1 MYCIEV
7 WHTVKLGT
15 LKVTTP
21 ALRESTEKIAFVADK
36 LGFGAIQTARLC
48 SVFSELSRSCLTNG
62 GCADVCLE
70 LLEQEIGHGLSISI
84 RPSAPVEW
92 AQSAGHFFDA
102 VTCEEGGGCTP
113 QFYGFKAFNDSSHYP
128 EDSAISE
135 ARTRLSQLSREE
147 LLSDL
152 LSKNTELKRL
162 AKEAEDARHSSE
174 MAQKALAEQVDEL
187 ARAKQDMVEMMDA
200 LAEAKKEAESATRA
214 KSDFLANM
222 SHEIRTPMNAIIGMN
237 HLLLKTGLTERQ
249 RGFAEKV
256 HAAAQSLLG
265 IINDILDFSK
275 IEAGKLDIES
285 VPFNLDEVLFNLS
298 NLVSMKAQEKG
309 LELLFFQDKD
319 VPANL
324 KGDPL
329 RLGQVLLNLTNNAV
343 KFTEHGEVAVRIA
356 LEEEFDDSVF
366 IRFAVSDTG
375 IGLTEEQQKK
385 LFLSFHQA
393 DSSTTRQYG
402 GTGLG
407 LAISKQ
413 LVELMGGTIGVESK
427 HGKGSTFFFTVRMQ
441 RRPDTKLSRSMLPM
455 GLSGMDVLV
464 VDDNT
469 SSQIVLE
476 SYLAG
481 FGLYVEKASTGLD
494 AIRKIK
500 TRELEGSKPYDL
512 VFMDWQMPGMDGLEA
527 SRQIL
532 QHDGIRRRPKIIMV
546 TAYGREDVLKEA
558 TEIGLNGFLLKPLTE
573 SMVYDAVLEVFGKPS
588 APLIKGLISDIAPE
602 GFDSVRG
609 ARICLVED
617 NDVNQQVAAEMLQE
631 EGFIVDIAEH
641 GKVAVDMLTG
651 EKVYD
656 PPFEVV
662 LMDLQMPVMGGI
674 TAARKI
680 REWEVENRRVA
691 VPIIAMTADAM
702 TGVRDEVLAAGMN
715 DYLTKPINHQELFRA
730 LVHWIPAGK
739 RPLPER
745 YRQLRNVDSSDCKVS
760 ETELPDLPGLDVK
773 QGLERVCSNGQLYL
787 QLLQRYVE
795 QFGTFVPVLQ
805 CQLERG
811 AFRDAVLAVHTLKG
825 VSGNIGAFDVQRA
838 SLEVEQALK
847 HASGGVSEALLTDLQ
862 TSLDTVLAG
871 ISESNVLVRQGGAA
885 KPSSGTAGECRKQTL
900 SEPQLFE
907 LLREALEK
915 KVPKQAKELLH
926 ALTTSNLEPE
936 HVTLVES
943 LSGLLR
949 SYKFKEAL
957 TLLDEHNIV
966 VRES

>member
-1 MYCIEV
+1 M
-7 WHTVKLGT
+7 KLGT
-15 LKVTTP
+15 LKITDSV
-21 ALRESTEKIAFVADK
+21 LQESTSKIAFVADK

-48 SVFSELSRSCLTNG
+48 SVFSELSRPCLSNG
-62 GCADVCLE
+62 GSAEVLLE
-70 LLEQEIGHGLSISI
+70 LLHKDSGHGLNISI
-84 RPSAPVEW
+84 MPSAPVEW
-92 AQSAGHFFDA
+92 TATAAQFFDA
-102 VTCEEGGGCTP
+102 ITCNEYGECTP
-113 QFYGFKAFNDSSHYP
+113 RFSGYKVCTDTSCFPVDADIETVRAH
-128 EDSAISE
+128 
-135 ARTRLSQLSREE
+135 LSQLSREE
-147 LLSDL
+147 LLANMMD
-152 LSKNTELKRL
+152 KNNELKRL
-162 AKEAEDARHSSE
+162 AKEAESARASSE
-174 MAQKALAEQVDEL
+174 VAQQALAEQVDEL
-187 ARAKQDMVEMMDA
+187 ARAKQDMLEMMKA
-200 LAEAKKEAESATRA
+200 LDEAKEEAESATRA

-237 HLLLKTGLTERQ
+237 HLLLKTGLNGRQ

-298 NLVSMKAQEKG
+298 NLVSMKAQDKG

-319 VPANL
+319 VPASL

-343 KFTEHGEVAVRIA
+343 KFTESGEVAVKIS
-356 LEEEFDDSVF
+356 LEQEYDDRVLM
-366 IRFAVSDTG
+366 RFEVSDTG
-375 IGLTEEQQKK
+375 IGLTDEQKNK

-393 DSSTTRQYG
+393 DTSTTRQYG

-413 LVELMGGTIGVESK
+413 LVELMGGSIGVESQ
-427 HGKGSTFFFTVRMQ
+427 HGRGSTFYFTVLLEK
-441 RRPDTKLSRSMLPM
+441 RPDTRLAKSGLPI

-500 TRELEGSKPYDL
+500 TREVEGSKQYDL

-532 QHDGIRRRPKIIMV
+532 QHDGIRRRPKVIMV

-588 APLIKGLISDIAPE
+588 APPVVGVVSDIAPD
-602 GFDSVRG
+602 GFDAVRG

-641 GKVAVDMLTG
+641 GKIAVEMLTG
-651 EKVYD
+651 DTVYN

-674 TAARKI
+674 AAAKKI
-680 REWEVENRRVA
+680 REWETLNGKVP

-702 TGVRDEVLAAGMN
+702 TGVRDEVLSAGMN
-715 DYLTKPINHQELFRA
+715 DYLTKPINHQALFRA

-745 YRQLRNVDSSDCKVS
+745 YNKLHQLGVPDDKKS
-760 ETELPDLPGLDVK
+760 EIVLPELPGLDVA
-773 QGLERVCSNGQLYL
+773 QGLTRVCSNGRLYL
-787 QLLQRYVE
+787 QLLERFAQ
-795 QFGTFVPVLQ
+795 QFGTFVPALQ
-805 CQLERG
+805 SQLERG
-811 AFRDAVLAVHTLKG
+811 AFRDALLAVHTLKG
-825 VSGNIGAFDVQRA
+825 VSANIAAFDVQRA
-838 SLEVEQALK
+838 SIQVEQALK
-847 HASGGVSEALLTDLQ
+847 HAHGAISDALLADLQ
-862 TSLDTVLAG
+862 HSLDTVLSG
-871 ISESNVLVRQGGAA
+871 ISRSKVLDLLSLSHA
-885 KPSSGTAGECRKQTL
+885 SSGAGESSKKEL
-900 SEPQLFE
+900 ADAPALFVQL
-907 LLREALEK
+907 RQALEK
-915 KVPKQAKELLH
+915 KVPKQSKEVLH
-926 ALTTSNLEPE
+926 ALQVMPLSSD
-936 HVTLVES
+936 HMSLVQG

-949 SYKFKEAL
+949 GYKFKEAL
-957 TLLDEHNIV
+957 ALLDEHHIAGK
-966 VRES
+966 EP